1 MIWVSDLR
9 ILSLGL
15 LCICVLVGL
24 DFWLWL
30 VRFRQWWRLFVHS
43 FDFLWKVV
51 IVVEG
56 CWWVSIFGCGCGFP
70 VHSFGFFCVAVGGVD
85 GSGICVC
92 CWWW

>member
-1 MIWVSDLR
+1 M
-9 ILSLGL
+9 
-15 LCICVLVGL
+15 LVGL

-56 CWWVSIFGCGCGFP
+56 CWWVSIFGCGFP